1 MPHLAF
7 LLLAA
12 GIGGLGWWLRQRADV
27 IPETVITPVAM
38 TATEASWEDVAPV
51 DVLGLEVGYRLI
63 PLVDAAQDGE
73 LLKRIKALRKKFAQ
87 EIGFLP
93 PAVHIR
99 DNLELKPNAYRITLK
114 GVVIGEGETYSGK
127 LLAINPGRV
136 AGTLP
141 GTVTKEPAFGL
152 PAVWVESAAREQAHG
167 LGYTVVDAGTVAATH
182 LSQILLIHAAALLGR
197 QEVQNL
203 VDHANKLYPKLLED
217 LVPKVVT
224 IPVLQRVLQALLDEG
239 VPIRDLR
246 TIIEVLAEVAPRST
260 DPQEL
265 AAAVRRS
272 LGRAIVQQI
281 FGQADELPVIALDP
295 ELEKIL
301 GQAFGGADGAP
312 LEPGLAET
320 LLRESAQAAK
330 HQETLG
336 QPQVLLVPDRLRA
349 PLARML
355 KRVLPQLRVLAH
367 AEIPDSRTIRVSSI
381 VGART

>member
-1 MPHLAF
+1 MPHIAF

-12 GIGGLGWWLRQRADV
+12 AIGALGWWLRQRAAQV
-27 IPETVITPVAM
+27 PAEAPVPIAAPS
-38 TATEASWEDVAPV
+38 TDASWEDVAPV
-51 DVLGLEVGYRLI
+51 DVLGFEVGYRLI
-63 PLVDAAQDGE
+63 PLVDAGQDGE

-87 EIGFLP
+87 EVGFLP

-99 DNLELKPNAYRITLK
+99 DNLELKPNGYRITLK
-114 GVVIGEGETYSGK
+114 GVVIGEGETFAGK

-152 PAVWVESAAREQAHG
+152 PAVWVDTAAREQAQG
-167 LGYTVVDAGTVAATH
+167 LGYTVVDSGTVAATH
-182 LSQILLIHAAALLGR
+182 LSQLLLTHASALLGR

-203 VDHANKLYPKLLED
+203 IDHANKLYPKLLED
-217 LVPKVVT
+217 IVPKVVAL
-224 IPVLQRVLQALLDEG
+224 PVLQRVLQGLLEEG

-246 TIIEVLAEVAPRST
+246 TIIEVLADVAPRTT

-265 AAAVRRS
+265 SAAVRRA
-272 LGRAIVQQI
+272 LGRAITQQI
-281 FGQADELPVIALDP
+281 FGQAVELPVIALDP
-295 ELEKIL
+295 ELEKVL
-301 GQAFGGADGAP
+301 GQAFTGGEGAA